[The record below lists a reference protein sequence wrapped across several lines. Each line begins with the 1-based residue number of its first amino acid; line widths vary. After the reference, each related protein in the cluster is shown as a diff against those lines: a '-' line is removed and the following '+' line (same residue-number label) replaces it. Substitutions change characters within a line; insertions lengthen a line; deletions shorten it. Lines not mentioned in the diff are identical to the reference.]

1 MRRIS
6 VLWLSGTIPIKFGEL
21 AEKRG
26 SPIVFEW
33 DKDFL
38 RNNIELSP
46 IQFKKRAG
54 LIECPIQPFEG
65 LPGLF
70 ADHVPD
76 GWGRILLRR
85 GFERQGLGFGEI
97 SPLDMLR
104 YIGDRGMGAL
114 TFEPAMEKE
123 GEWAA
128 GKVDLDS
135 LERGIEPILSGTPS
149 NVLDEFLT
157 GGASPNGM
165 RPKIIVREIKGLL
178 YVGQNDAE
186 GEEWIVKFRSP
197 IDSKDIGKIE
207 YIYSLM
213 AKKAGLSIPNVKLFE
228 SKTGDYFASQR
239 FDREGQKR
247 IHMHTLSGLL
257 HASPNNFS
265 IGYGEF
271 LRVANNLTA
280 DIREMTEAYKIA
292 VFNVLAC
299 NQDDHS
305 RNVSF
310 LMDSECKWRVAP
322 AYDLTFHINQ
332 HNQNKM
338 SIQDIA
344 NPTERDLIT
353 FGENFGISKKVASEI
368 VDKTKTALRSFKKLA
383 QEYDVS
389 KREVAK
395 IEKAIGAKL
404 FQNKLK

>member
-6 VLWLSGTIPIKFGEL
+6 ALWLSEATPIKFGEL

-38 RNNIELSP
+38 RNKIELSP
-46 IQFKKRAG
+46 IQFKKRSG

-70 ADHVPD
+70 ADHIPD

-85 GFERQGLGFGEI
+85 GFERQGLGIGEI

-114 TFEPAMEKE
+114 TFEPAMEKGE
-123 GEWAA
+123 EWAA
-128 GKVDLDS
+128 GEVDLGS

-149 NVLDEFLT
+149 NVLEEFLV

-165 RPKIIVREIKGLL
+165 RPKIIVREKKGLM
-178 YVGQNDAE
+178 YVGGNEAQ
-186 GEEWIVKFRSP
+186 GEEWIVKFRSL
-197 IDSKDIGKIE
+197 IDTKDIGKIE
-207 YIYSLM
+207 YIYSQM
-213 AKKAGLSIPNVKLFE
+213 AKKAGLRIPNVKLFE
-228 SKTGDYFASQR
+228 SKNGHYFASQR
-239 FDREGQKR
+239 FDRKGQEKM
-247 IHMHTLSGLL
+247 HMHTLSGLL

-265 IGYGEF
+265 IGYDEF
-271 LRVANNLTA
+271 LRVSNYLTA
-280 DIREMTEAYKIA
+280 DMREVTEAYKIT
-292 VFNVLAC
+292 VFNLLAC

-310 LMDSECKWRVAP
+310 LMDSKGKWSVAP
-322 AYDLTFHINQ
+322 AYDLTFYINQ
-332 HNQNKM
+332 YNQNKM
-338 SIQDIA
+338 SIQNIA
-344 NPTERDLIT
+344 NPTEKDLT
-353 FGENFGISKKVASEI
+353 AFGANFGISKKATIEI
-368 VDKTKTALRSFKKLA
+368 IDKTKTALRTFKKLA

-389 KREVAK
+389 KKEATK
-395 IEKAIGAKL
+395 IEKAIGEKL
-404 FQNKLK
+404 LVKKN